1 MLRGLKVDLQPA
13 TGKRRTVLVVDDERL
28 NRMVIAR
35 SLEKQFDVVE
45 AGNGNEA
52 VERVA
57 TGNVDLVV
65 MDIHLPGMD
74 GYELTQQLKWMNPGM
89 FLPVVLMT
97 ANNDEEAFA
106 RGLQGGADDFL
117 AKPITPSLLEAKI
130 RALLRVVEILEE
142 QRDRN
147 EELNRWRARAEQ
159 DFGVAQKL
167 FEHIAERGRFDFPNL
182 EIRAL
187 SLEAFN
193 GDIVLAAPLGKG
205 RLRLLVGDF
214 AGHGLGAALGAMP
227 VSDVFYAMTR
237 RRFPIEAV
245 VREIGGKLY
254 RMFPRHQFLAAA
266 VADIDTVAEKALVW
280 NGGLPAS
287 VAVDAGGASS
297 GARRRGT
304 WRWACNRRATWCP
317 QSPSCRCRS
326 AAGWCCTPTGSSR
339 RARRAASRSATSGSS
354 GCCPR
359 PPAMT
364 GSPRCGRHSRR
375 SRPATRTATTSRSSA
390 CATPRRCVRRW
401 SRARPAAG
409 QAPRASI
416 SIRLGFDHTALREP
430 DPLAPLRILIE
441 ASPALVAVAA
451 ELYTIACELFVNAV
465 DHGVL
470 RLDSKIKAQ
479 PGGFDE
485 YYRRRETGCASSPA
499 DRSPWCSRC
508 CPGRAAASPRSASP
522 TTDRASARTCC
533 APCAIPRRARAAAC
547 RWSPSSAPSCASST
561 TATPSRR
568 CSRSTTRRQRVDVA
582 PNAIGESPE
591 LEIER
596 RGVPHRGLQ
605 RAARLRAVAERNG
618 EIREAQPGPA
628 SDPLGPDPSRGQR
641 EERSAR
647 RLAIAVE
654 VQCDGEPVA
663 RERLRR
669 GGAENDL
676 GAGTRRGSKIAP
688 TATSRARRAG
698 G

>member
-1 MLRGLKVDLQPA
+1 
-13 TGKRRTVLVVDDERL
+13 
-28 NRMVIAR
+28 
-35 SLEKQFDVVE
+35 
-45 AGNGNEA
+45 
-52 VERVA
+52 
-57 TGNVDLVV
+57 
-65 MDIHLPGMD
+65 
-74 GYELTQQLKWMNPGM
+74 
-89 FLPVVLMT
+89 MT
-97 ANNDEEAFA
+97 ANNDEELFA
-106 RGLQGGADDFL
+106 RGLHDGADDFL

-130 RALLRVVEILEE
+130 QALLRVGEVLQE

-182 EIRAL
+182 DIRAL

-287 VAVDAGGASS
+287 VGARRRPGASS

-304 WRWACNRRATWCP
+304 WRWACNRRATWSRR
-317 QSPSCRCRS
+317 SPSCRCRS

-339 RARRAASRSATSGSS
+339 RARPSGESFGDERLERLLSEATGDDWFASLWSSFETFQARQPHGDDVTLVGLRHTEALRAALVTRAPSGGLGAESE
-354 GCCPR
+354 
-359 PPAMT
+359 
-364 GSPRCGRHSRR
+364 
-375 SRPATRTATTSRSSA
+375 
-390 CATPRRCVRRW
+390 
-401 SRARPAAG
+401 
-409 QAPRASI
+409 I

-451 ELYTIACELFVNAV
+451 ELYTIACELFANAV

-485 YYRRRETGCASSPA
+485 YYRRRETRLRELASGSITVVFEVLPK
-499 DRSPWCSRC
+499 
-508 CPGRAAASPRSASP
+508 PGRRF
-522 TTDRASARTCC
+522 
-533 APCAIPRRARAAAC
+533 
-547 RWSPSSAPSCASST
+547 
-561 TATPSRR
+561 ATIRISDDGPGI
-568 CSRSTTRRQRVDVA
+568 TEDV
-582 PNAIGESPE
+582 
-591 LEIER
+591 
-596 RGVPHRGLQ
+596 
-605 RAARLRAVAERNG
+605 LRAVR
-618 EIREAQPGPA
+618 
-628 SDPLGPDPSRGQR
+628 DPKARSGRG
-641 EERSAR
+641 
-647 RLAIAVE
+647 LPLVH
-654 VQCDGEPVA
+654 
-663 RERLRR
+663 
-669 GGAENDL
+669 
-676 GAGTRRGSKIAP
+676 
-688 TATSRARRAG
+688 RARRRAAHPRRRPHRRGAVPAQRRVRSSQRSAVQAAAHSLRRVVVVDLAIDDRLDRGAATSAAG
-698 G
+698 AGSAGRGDGGRRGRAVANTLTDRPIEHTEAMTNQHRGGVLDTR